1 MQGAKQG
8 HHHHDEEGPAL
19 GTEDFETTGL
29 TSVGIDI
36 GSSGTQVMF
45 SSLRLRRMGIALSS
59 SYAVVSRESIFNSEV
74 MFTPYL
80 SGLWIH
86 GKGVTSFVE
95 RAYRNAGLRPQD
107 VDTGVVILTGEAT
120 RRRNA
125 RSLAESISIKFG
137 DFIYVAAGHRLEAV
151 LAAHGSGAVRKSRES
166 RTRLLNV
173 DIGGGTT
180 KIAMVENGRITATS
194 ALLTGGRLLVTDN
207 NGIVIRLEPAAR
219 RVAKALGLSLR
230 KGLKAE
236 PEAIEAIAG
245 WMAEAIIACITSP
258 RNPSRIVRQFL
269 LDPLPAGFKGVAGVV
284 FSGGVAEYIYEHEA
298 RDFHDLGRAL
308 GRAIRRKVR
317 DGLLELRLLPS
328 AERIRATVTGV
339 SQYTVQV
346 SSETVYMS
354 RDLTPLRNVQV
365 IRPDYKT
372 NELINPAPLASRI
385 RHALR
390 LFEATPRHPVA
401 LAFSWSGEPSYKRLR
416 AFAAGI
422 RAGTMGK
429 ISTTKPLVILTDA
442 DIAQTLGAI
451 LKEEKKIA
459 PDVISVDGI
468 SLQNF
473 DYVDIG
479 KPLGQTRAVPVT
491 VKSLLFAPSKP
502 RRGLDD

>member
-1 MQGAKQG
+1 MQDAKQG
-8 HHHHDEEGPAL
+8 HYHHDEEGPAL
-19 GTEDFETTGL
+19 GIEHFENIGL

-45 SSLRLRRMGIALSS
+45 SRLRLRRMGITLSS
-59 SYAVVSRESIFNSEV
+59 QYAVVSREPIFNSQV

-80 SGLWIH
+80 SGLRIH
-86 GKGVTSFVE
+86 EKGVTSFVE
-95 RAYRNAGLRPQD
+95 GAYRDAGLRPQN

-125 RSLAESISIKFG
+125 RSLAESISSKLG
-137 DFIYVAAGHRLEAV
+137 DFIYVAAGQGLEAV
-151 LAAHGSGAVRKSRES
+151 LAAHGSGAVRES
-166 RTRLLNV
+166 RDSGTRLLNV

-180 KIAMVENGRITATS
+180 KIAMIENGRITATY
-194 ALLTGGRLLVTDN
+194 ALLVGGRLLVTDKK
-207 NGIVIRLEPAAR
+207 GIVIRLEPAAR

-230 KGLKAE
+230 TGSKAQ
-236 PEAIEAIAG
+236 PEDIEAIAG
-245 WMAEAIIACITSP
+245 WMADAIIACITSP
-258 RNPSRIVRQFL
+258 KKLRRIVRQFL
-269 LDPLPAGFKGVAGVV
+269 LDPLLAGIRGVVGVV

-308 GRAIRRKVR
+308 GRAIRRKVT
-317 DGLLELRLLPS
+317 DGLLELRLLPA
-328 AERIRATVTGV
+328 AECIRATVTGV

-346 SSETVYMS
+346 SGETVYMS

-372 NELINPAPLASRI
+372 DELIDPASLASRI
-385 RHALR
+385 RHAFR
-390 LFEATPRHPVA
+390 LFEATPRRPVA
-401 LAFSWSGEPSYKRLR
+401 LAFSWSGEPSYERLR
-416 AFAAGI
+416 AFANGI
-422 RAGTMGK
+422 RAGTRGR

-468 SLQNF
+468 SLENF

-479 KPLGQTRAVPVT
+479 KPIGQTRAVPVT
-491 VKSLLFAPSKP
+491 AKSLLFAPPKA
-502 RRGLDD
+502 RRNL